1 MDIWGCPVLW
11 GYQRCYEELVCYLM
25 IVLYVFVRSMKFQSR
40 LSELEVTV
48 DSTYFSKMIRVNLFS
63 KYLSSYAE

>member
-1 MDIWGCPVLW
+1 
-11 GYQRCYEELVCYLM
+11 
-25 IVLYVFVRSMKFQSR
+25 MKFQSR